1 MEQNIIQNDNPLID
15 LSHLKDSF
23 KKIDLEYIVSI
34 DPKQLTFKQKKE
46 AKRLGLLTL
55 QIISTFE
62 RAKRDLNIFDYDVP
76 KLLKTG

>member
-1 MEQNIIQNDNPLID
+1 
-15 LSHLKDSF
+15 
-23 KKIDLEYIVSI
+23 
-34 DPKQLTFKQKKE
+34 
-46 AKRLGLLTL
+46 LLTL